1 LPVPPSPPDEDKRRE
16 SLARLEVLD
25 SPPEAE
31 FDALVRAAALVCGVP
46 ISLVSLVDRDRQWFK
61 ANTGLPGVTETPREL
76 AFCAHTIMQDDL
88 FEVPDA
94 TLDARFSANALVT
107 ADPKIRFYAGATLC
121 LSDGAHVGTL
131 CVIDREP
138 RQLSSTQ
145 REILRHLALATV
157 AALEGRRA
165 VLDFAESEARLR
177 TLTQAAPDAIITADR
192 SQRVVLF
199 NRAAE
204 KMFLC
209 DAQDALGQP
218 LERFIP
224 ERFRHEH
231 SVHVEQFGREENT
244 HRAMHS
250 QRRLFALRG
259 DGTEFP
265 IEAAISRAIVHGE
278 PLFTVILR
286 DISGRV
292 QLESAV
298 AIRSEQLNQAHQ
310 ELRIVS
316 DQLKAAQRIT
326 NTGSWRYD
334 LASGLVTWSEE
345 LFRIVRREQ
354 SAGVVPYEE
363 QHQIYTPGSW
373 QRLSA
378 AVTACVE
385 TGTPYEL
392 ELQMRGQPDELR
404 WAMARGEAL
413 RGSTGKIEQLVG
425 TLQDITERVKQ
436 RQALEDAH
444 QRVSLATD
452 SGGIGIW
459 QYDLTTRRGVWDAWM
474 NRLYGR
480 PPSTAEV
487 TYQSWIEQI
496 HPEDRG
502 ATEKAMK
509 GAAAGAAPFDTE
521 FRIAWHD
528 SSVHHIRASGQIT
541 RDQLGKPVRMVG
553 VCWDVSAMR
562 KLTAEL
568 QEQHEL
574 LRVTLQSIGDAVIT
588 TDARGHVTWLN
599 PVAERMTG
607 WRAEEARGLPL
618 ERAFQIVNEQTRTP
632 SENPVKACLRD
643 GKVVGLANH
652 TVLLSRD
659 GCEYSIEDSAAPI
672 RNEREE
678 VLGVVLVFHDVTEQR
693 RISGE
698 MSHRATHD
706 ALTGLVNRGEF
717 EARLRQA
724 LRNAHEEASEH
735 SLMYLDL
742 DQFKLVNDACGHAA
756 GDQLLQQV
764 SKILADTVRGSDTL
778 ARLGGDEFGVI
789 LTHCTREQ
797 AQRVAEK
804 ICQRMDAYRFVRD
817 GRPFRIGAS
826 IGLVPL
832 DARWSTTAAIM
843 QAADT
848 VCYAAKEAGRNR
860 VHTWVESDASMRA
873 RNSEMRWATRLSQAL
888 DEERFMLFAQRIE
901 ALGASPQGLHFEVL
915 LRMLDEDGKLV
926 LPGSFLPAAERF
938 HLSSRLDRWVLKQS
952 LVQLLSLRDLSA
964 VDTMS
969 VNLSGQSIGDRAFH
983 RDAIEMLKAAG
994 TTVCQRVCLEI
1005 TETAAVT
1012 NMADASLFINQVRSL
1027 GVRIAL
1033 DDFGAG
1039 ASSFGYLKTLTVDL
1053 LKIDGQYIKDLL
1065 SEPLHDVTVRCFVDV
1080 ARVVGVK
1087 TVAEFVD
1094 KPAVLA
1100 RVREIGID
1108 YAQGFLLH
1116 RPEPIEL
1123 VLEQIAK
1130 APEAGAEERRASG

>member
-1 LPVPPSPPDEDKRRE
+1 MPRPPIPPDEPKRRQ
-16 SLARLEVLD
+16 SLVALDVLD

-31 FDALVRAAALVCGVP
+31 FDALVHAAALVCGVP
-46 ISLVSLVDRDRQWFK
+46 ISLVSLIDRDRQWFK
-61 ANTGLPGVTETPREL
+61 ANAGLPGVTETPREL
-76 AFCAHTIMQDDL
+76 AFCGHAIMQDGI

-94 TLDARFSANALVT
+94 ALDERFATNALVT

-131 CVIDREP
+131 CVIDRVP
-138 RQLSSTQ
+138 RQLSPTQ
-145 REILRHLALATV
+145 RAILRDLALATV
-157 AALEGRRA
+157 TALEGRRA

-177 TLTQAAPDAIITADR
+177 VLSESAPDAIITVDR

-199 NRAAE
+199 NRAAQ

-209 DAQDALGQP
+209 DSQEAIGQP

-224 ERFRHEH
+224 ERFRLGH
-231 SVHVEQFGREENT
+231 SAHVQQFGREETT

-250 QRRLFALRG
+250 QGKLFALRG

-265 IEAAISRAIVHGE
+265 VEASISRATVHGE
-278 PLFTVILR
+278 PLFTAMLR
-286 DISGRV
+286 DISERV
-292 QLESAV
+292 ELESDVAV
-298 AIRSEQLNQAHQ
+298 RSAQLNQAHR
-310 ELRIVS
+310 ELQLVS
-316 DQLKAAQRIT
+316 DQLNAAQRIT
-326 NTGSWRYD
+326 KTGSWKYD
-334 LASGLVTWSEE
+334 LVSGVVTWSEE
-345 LFRIVRREQ
+345 LFRIVGREE
-354 SAGVVPYEE
+354 SAGVVPYE
-363 QHQIYTPGSW
+363 QQDQIYSVESW
-373 QRLSA
+373 QQLST
-378 AVTACVE
+378 AVAVCVT

-392 ELQMRGQPDELR
+392 ELQLR
-404 WAMARGEAL
+404 HPGGERSWAMARGEAL
-413 RGSTGKIEQLVG
+413 RDSAGTIEQLVG

-436 RQALEDAH
+436 RQALEEAH

-459 QYDLTTRRGVWDAWM
+459 QYDLATRTGVWDAWM
-474 NRLYGR
+474 HRLYGR
-480 PPSTAEV
+480 PPSTGAV
-487 TYQSWIEQI
+487 TYQAWIEQI
-496 HPEDRG
+496 HPQDRG
-502 ATEKAMK
+502 ATERAMK
-509 GAAAGAAPFDTE
+509 TAADGSAPFDTE
-521 FRIAWHD
+521 FRIVWQD
-528 SSVHHIRASGQIT
+528 SSVHHIRASGQVT
-541 RDQLGKPVRMVG
+541 RDEHGSVTRMVG
-553 VCWDVSAMR
+553 VCWDVTAMR
-562 KLTAEL
+562 RLTADL

-588 TDARGHVTWLN
+588 TDAAGHVTWLN

-607 WRAEEARGLPL
+607 WLAEQAKGLPL
-618 ERAFQIVNEQTRTP
+618 ERTFHIVNEQTRSLT
-632 SENPVKACLRD
+632 ENPVSACLRD
-643 GKVVGLANH
+643 GKIVGLANH
-652 TVLLSRD
+652 TVLISRD

-672 RNEREE
+672 RNECGE

-693 RISGE
+693 RLSGE

-706 ALTGLVNRGEF
+706 ALTGLVNRVEF
-717 EARLRQA
+717 ETRLRQA
-724 LRNAHEEASEH
+724 LHKAHEDAVEH

-764 SKILADTVRGSDTL
+764 STILRDTVRASDTL

-817 GRPFRIGAS
+817 GRPFRIGTS

-848 VCYAAKEAGRNR
+848 ACYAAKEAGRNR
-860 VHTWVESDASMRA
+860 VHTWVDSDASMRA
-873 RNSEMRWATRLSQAL
+873 RNSDMRWATRLSQAL
-888 DEERFMLFAQRIE
+888 DEERFVLFAQRIE
-901 ALGASPQGLHFEVL
+901 ALGECPKGLHFEVL
-915 LRMLDEDGKLV
+915 LRLLDEEGRLV
-926 LPGSFLPAAERF
+926 APGAFLPAAERF
-938 HLSSRLDRWVLKQS
+938 HLSSRVDRWVLRRS
-952 LVQLLSLRDLSA
+952 LDRLLAIHDLSPI
-964 VDTMS
+964 DTMS

-983 RDAIEMLKAAG
+983 RVAIEMLRAAG
-994 TTVCQRVCLEI
+994 TAICERVCLEI

-1027 GVRIAL
+1027 GVRVAL

-1039 ASSFGYLKTLTVDL
+1039 ASSFSYLKRLDVDL

-1065 SEPLHDVTVRCFVDV
+1065 NEPLHEVMVRCFVDV

-1087 TVAEFVD
+1087 TVAEYVD
-1094 KPAVLA
+1094 EPAVLA
-1100 RVREIGID
+1100 RIREIGID

-1116 RPEPIEL
+1116 RPEPIDF
-1123 VLEQIAK
+1123 VLGTLARTSS
-1130 APEAGAEERRASG
+1130 ATPPASYSNT